1 MMGYDEYS
9 ISLSSEFQEHAFYLK
24 LCLLESNSFFV
35 DKYMA
40 GHALGMAQDTER
52 LGHKLPNVQQNDFIY
67 RPLAV
72 NDEGDT
78 PKQADHRG
86 TG

>member
-1 MMGYDEYS
+1 
-9 ISLSSEFQEHAFYLK
+9 
-24 LCLLESNSFFV
+24 
-35 DKYMA
+35 MA

-78 PKQADHRG
+78 SKQADHRG